1 MRTTAAIVAVLC
13 LHAGA
18 AQAQDDYAA
27 VLLKYLSG
35 NADEAVETLRRLS
48 IGEIQPG
55 IDAFETTR
63 NRQILPAAAAL
74 HTEIAIRRDGGFAS
88 LYHLQVATAI
98 VEFGERR
105 VGRSNATMALAPRYA
120 APVPEEFRRLW
131 YCAVITGLEGA
142 GMLAMADKYLTHARG
157 LYPDNAE
164 IRLLAGVAEEMRAS
178 PRTATVSEGDRRKAL
193 AAAEKHYRAVIAAEP
208 ARLEARLRL
217 GRVLS
222 ERGEWTEARA
232 LLVPL
237 LDTPEGRIAYLSA
250 LFLGEVED
258 GLQHTD
264 AAYAFYQRAAGGLP
278 MAQVARLAASE
289 LRHRAGDRVAAAEA
303 LPAAVGAKNEFD
315 PWWTYVFGEYWR
327 TDLLLSALRRLKAGP

>member
-1 MRTTAAIVAVLC
+1 MRTTAAILAVLC

-18 AQAQDDYAA
+18 AQAQDAYAA

-35 NADEAVETLRRLS
+35 NADQAVETLRRFS
-48 IGEIQPG
+48 IGDIQSG
-55 IDAFETTR
+55 IEAFETTR
-63 NRQILPAAAAL
+63 NRQILPAAAAM
-74 HTEIAIRRDGGFAS
+74 HTELAVRRDGGFAS

-105 VGRSNATMALAPRYA
+105 VGRSNATMTLSPQYA

-131 YCAVITGLEGA
+131 YCTVITGLEGA
-142 GMLAMADKYLTHARG
+142 GMVVMAGKYLTHARA

-164 IRLLAGVAEEMRAS
+164 IRLLAGIAEEMRAS
-178 PRTATVSEGDRRKAL
+178 PRTATPSDGERRKAL
-193 AAAEKHYRAVIAAEP
+193 AAAEKDYRAVIAAEP
-208 ARLEARLRL
+208 TRLEARLRL

-232 LLVPL
+232 MLVPL

-250 LFLGEVED
+250 LFLGQVED
-258 GLQHTD
+258 ALRHPE
-264 AAYAFYQRAAGGLP
+264 AAYASYQRAAAGLP

-289 LRHRAGDRVAAAEA
+289 LRHRAGDRVAAADA

-327 TDLLLSALRRLKAGP
+327 ADVLLTALRRLKAGT